1 MRRQRNLRLVSLLS
15 DFLFRPTFPYSLTE
29 YANEFD
35 VSKTIIS
42 EDISAIS
49 NAIAELGLGS
59 FTVGKGRA
67 GGATFIPR
75 LRKDIREKFLS
86 ELAVELSNPD
96 RILPG
101 GLIYYSDLIFQP
113 NIAFKLAYCIASLYA
128 NTKVDTVLTSEVK
141 GIPVAI
147 YVAQALGAKL
157 SVCRFRN
164 RASDGAAVAVHFPTS
179 NGDVRTMYMGTRQIE
194 QKSRV
199 LIVDDFLRGG
209 STITGMLQMA
219 EQFKAN
225 VVGVATIIANAKP
238 KLKLRK
244 DCKSLLTLNIDSK
257 GNSKL
262 KVTDN
267 N

>member
-1 MRRQRNLRLVSLLS
+1 MRGQRNLRLVRLMKEF
-15 DFLFRPTFPYSLTE
+15 FLRPTVPHSLTVF
-29 YANEFD
+29 ANEHN
-35 VSKTIIS
+35 VSKTIIG
-42 EDISAIS
+42 DDL
-49 NAIAELGLGS
+49 NAINKAIIELGLGS

-67 GGATFIPR
+67 GGARFIPC
-75 LRKDIREKFLS
+75 LKKEIREEFLS
-86 ELAVELSNPD
+86 ELAVELSKPD

-113 NIAFKLAYCIASLYA
+113 VTALKLAYCIASLYA
-128 NTKVDTVLTSEVK
+128 NTKIDTVLTSEVK

-147 YVAQALGAKL
+147 YVAQALGANL

-179 NGDVRTMYMGTRQIE
+179 SGDVRTMYMGTRQIE

-219 EQFKAN
+219 DQFKAN
-225 VVGVATIIANAKP
+225 VVGVATIIANSSP
-238 KLKLRK
+238 KLKLK
-244 DCKSLLTLNIDSK
+244 KECKSLLTLTLDSK

-262 KVTDN
+262 KVTN
-267 N
+267 ND

>member
-1 MRRQRNLRLVSLLS
+1 MRGQRNLRLVKLMTE
-15 DFLFRPTFPYSLTE
+15 FFIRPTLPHSLTTF
-29 YANEFD
+29 ANELD
-35 VSKTIIS
+35 VSKTIIG
-42 EDISAIS
+42 DDL
-49 NAIAELGLGS
+49 NALNRAVTELGIGS

-67 GGATFIPR
+67 GGARFVPC
-75 LRKDIREKFLS
+75 LSKEIREKFLS
-86 ELAVELSNPD
+86 NLAVELSKPD
-96 RILPG
+96 RVLPG

-113 NIAFKLAYCIASLYA
+113 DIAIKLAYCIASLYA

-141 GIPVAI
+141 GIPVALF
-147 YVAQALGAKL
+147 VAQALGAKL
-157 SVCRFRN
+157 AVCRFRN

-179 NGDVRTMYMGTRQIE
+179 SGDVRTMYMGTRQVE

-209 STITGMLQMA
+209 STITGMVLMA

-225 VVGVATIIANAKP
+225 IVGVATIIANAKP

-244 DCKSLLTLNIDSK
+244 DCKSLLTLTIDTK
-257 GNSKL
+257 GKSKL
-262 KVTDN
+262 KVSDN